1 VTAGAARFHDRHAVI
16 VWAFAALWD
25 AAVVLLGWVVL
36 GEDAGWRGWL
46 ALTVFGLA
54 GIGLSVFALKSPLI
68 AVDVRPD
75 VVRITRRHPLWVRRQ
90 LLSSGDIRRVI
101 TAEEHAADSD
111 PSYILRVELH
121 NGGAVDVLSR
131 TRREAAEAQ
140 AARFDAALRRPAGAG
155 SDRRF
160 H

>member
-1 VTAGAARFHDRHAVI
+1 VTSGARFHDRHAVA
-16 VWAFAALWD
+16 VWAFAVLWD
-25 AAVVLLGWVVL
+25 AAVVLLGGVVL

-68 AVDVRPD
+68 TVDVRPD
-75 VVRITRRHPLWVRRQ
+75 VVRITRRHPLWVQRQ
-90 LLSSGDIRRVI
+90 LLAAGDIRRVV

-111 PSYILRVELH
+111 PSYILRLELH
-121 NGGAVDVLSR
+121 NGAVDVLSR

-140 AARFDAALRRPAGAG
+140 AARFNVALGRRTGPA
-155 SDRRF
+155 SERRF